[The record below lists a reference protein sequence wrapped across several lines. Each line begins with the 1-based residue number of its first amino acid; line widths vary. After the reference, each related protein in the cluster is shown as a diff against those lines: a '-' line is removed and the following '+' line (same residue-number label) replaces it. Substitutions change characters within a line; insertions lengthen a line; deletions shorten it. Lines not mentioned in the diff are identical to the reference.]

1 MKKVLATILALVMAL
16 GVTTAAWADGEVAEI
31 TKDGA
36 TTKYAT
42 LAEAI
47 TAASDGDTIKL
58 TGNAA
63 TTALQNGITYDLNGY
78 KLTYSGSTHVV
89 GVGKTLTFMDSSV
102 TGNARGGTLE
112 LSGVTGTTAAI
123 NPQRGAT
130 LKVSNIKVTCSG
142 SAFFPQGDAAEVDV
156 TACDVTAPIYCVGT
170 NAGSTDNYKVVIKL
184 KDSTFVAAADDGDNC
199 AVMINVPGT
208 LNIDNCTITGDRQA
222 VIVRA
227 GTAVITNSDIKTTG
241 KFTGAATKYHSD
253 AWKSGNEVPAAALT
267 VGNYQNGPASAYLA
281 EAEVTV
287 TNTKLTAEN
296 GVPAIYTDA
305 NDTFKGDLTIGGD
318 STVVTGEVM
327 KGQKAD
333 KAVVAVTGGTF
344 SSDVSAYAPEG
355 TPVAMVGNDYAVGSS
370 AISAAANGGKTV
382 IVVKAGPID
391 GVDAGKSI
399 TVNRGVTGVTV
410 NGVPVTGG
418 SYTVPARYY
427 YYNSTTTDTKT
438 TDTKGSPK
446 TFDAGIALYVGMA
459 LTSAAGVAFVGKK
472 RED

>member
-1 MKKVLATILALVMAL
+1 MKKALATILALVMAIGL
-16 GVTTAAWADGEVAEI
+16 CSVSWATESGLPAAVNGV
-31 TKDGA
+31 
-36 TTKYAT
+36 
-42 LAEAI
+42 
-47 TAASDGDTIKL
+47 IKL
-58 TGNAA
+58 TGDA
-63 TTALQNGITYDLNGY
+63 TTDTLQDGVTYDLNGH

-102 TGNARGGTLE
+102 TGNARGGTLV

-123 NPQRGAT
+123 NPQEGAT
-130 LKVSNIKVTCSG
+130 LKVSNIKVTCTG
-142 SAFFPQGDAAEVDV
+142 SAFFPQGDAAKVDV

-170 NAGSTDNYKVVIKL
+170 NAGSTNNYNVVITL
-184 KDSTFVAAADDGDNC
+184 KNSTFVSNTADGDNC

-222 VIVRA
+222 VLVRA

-241 KFTGAATKYHSD
+241 KFNEASTKYHSD

-281 EAEVTV
+281 EAKVTV

-305 NDTFKGDLTIGGD
+305 NDTYKGDLTIGGD
-318 STVVTGEVM
+318 STLVTGEVM

-333 KAVVAVTGGTF
+333 KAVVAVTGGAF
-344 SSDVSAYAPEG
+344 SSYVSNYTAG
-355 TPVAMVGNDYAVGSS
+355 DTPVASFNDDTYYVGAGTIQNAAKNLS
-370 AISAAANGGKTV
+370 AGDQLVIMKGTV
-382 IVVKAGPID
+382 ILNDVPV
-391 GVDAGKSI
+391 
-399 TVNRGVTGVTV
+399 GVTVANNGAGTVTV
-410 NGVPVTGG
+410 NGSGAITEGNP
-418 SYTVPARYY
+418 YTVPARYY
-427 YYNSTTTDTKT
+427 YYYNSTTTTTDTKT

>member
-1 MKKVLATILALVMAL
+1 MKKVLATILALVMAIGL
-16 GVTTAAWADGEVAEI
+16 CSVSWATESELPAAVNGVIKLTENATTAA
-31 TKDGA
+31 
-36 TTKYAT
+36 
-42 LAEAI
+42 
-47 TAASDGDTIKL
+47 
-58 TGNAA
+58 
-63 TTALQNGITYDLNGY
+63 LQDDIIYDLNGY
-78 KLTYSGSTHVV
+78 KLTYSGTTHEVAE
-89 GVGKTLTFMDSSV
+89 GKTLTFMDSSV

-123 NPQRGAT
+123 NPQKGAT
-130 LKVSNIKVTCSG
+130 LKVSNITVTCSG
-142 SAFFPQGDAAEVDV
+142 SAFFPQGDAAKVDV

-170 NAGSTDNYKVVIKL
+170 NAGSTNNYNVVITL
-184 KDSTFVAAADDGDNC
+184 KDSTFVAAVGDGDNC

-222 VIVRA
+222 VLVRA
-227 GTAVITNSDIKTTG
+227 GTAVINNSDIKTTG
-241 KFTGAATKYHSD
+241 KFTDAATKYHSD

-281 EAEVTV
+281 AANVTV
-287 TNTKLTAEN
+287 TNTKLTAEH

-305 NDTFKGDLTIGGD
+305 NDTYKGDLTIGGD

-344 SSDVSAYAPEG
+344 TADVRAYAPEG

-382 IVVKAGPID
+382 IVVKAGPIN

-399 TVNRGVTGVTV
+399 TVNRDVTGVTV

-418 SYTVPARYY
+418 FYTVPARYY
-427 YYNSTTTDTKT
+427 YYNSTTTT

>member
-1 MKKVLATILALVMAL
+1 MKKVLATILALVMAIGL
-16 GVTTAAWADGEVAEI
+16 CSISWATESGLPAVENGV
-31 TKDGA
+31 
-36 TTKYAT
+36 
-42 LAEAI
+42 
-47 TAASDGDTIKL
+47 IKL
-58 TGNAA
+58 TGNA
-63 TTALQNGITYDLNGY
+63 TTDTLQDGITYDLNGY

-296 GVPAIYTDA
+296 DVPAIYTDA
-305 NDTFKGDLTIGGD
+305 NDTYKGDLTIGGD
-318 STVVTGEVM
+318 STVVTGEVK

>member
-1 MKKVLATILALVMAL
+1 MKKALATILALVMAIGL
-16 GVTTAAWADGEVAEI
+16 CSISWATESGLPAAVNGV
-31 TKDGA
+31 
-36 TTKYAT
+36 
-42 LAEAI
+42 
-47 TAASDGDTIKL
+47 IKL
-58 TGNAA
+58 TGDA
-63 TTALQNGITYDLNGY
+63 TTDTLQDGVTYDLNGH

-102 TGNARGGTLE
+102 TGNARGGTLV

-123 NPQRGAT
+123 NPQEGAT
-130 LKVSNIKVTCSG
+130 LKVSNIKVTCTG
-142 SAFFPQGDAAEVDV
+142 SAFFPQGDAAKVDV

-170 NAGSTDNYKVVIKL
+170 NAGSTNNYNVVITL
-184 KDSTFVAAADDGDNC
+184 KNSTFVSNTADGDNC

-222 VIVRA
+222 VLVRA

-241 KFTGAATKYHSD
+241 KFNEASTKYHSD

-281 EAEVTV
+281 EAKVTV

-305 NDTFKGDLTIGGD
+305 NDTYKGDLTIGGD
-318 STVVTGEVM
+318 STLVTGEVM

-333 KAVVAVTGGTF
+333 KAVVSVTGGTF

-382 IVVKAGPID
+382 IVVKAGPIN

-418 SYTVPARYY
+418 SYTVPARYYY

-472 RED
+472 RGN

>member
-1 MKKVLATILALVMAL
+1 MKKVLATILALVMAIGL
-16 GVTTAAWADGEVAEI
+16 CSVSWATESGLPAAVNGV
-31 TKDGA
+31 
-36 TTKYAT
+36 
-42 LAEAI
+42 
-47 TAASDGDTIKL
+47 IKL
-58 TGNAA
+58 TGDA
-63 TTALQNGITYDLNGY
+63 TTDTLQDGVTYDLNGH

-102 TGNARGGTLE
+102 TGNARGGTLV

-123 NPQRGAT
+123 NPQEGAT
-130 LKVSNIKVTCSG
+130 LKVSNIKVTCTG
-142 SAFFPQGDAAEVDV
+142 SAFFPQGDVAKVDV

-170 NAGSTDNYKVVIKL
+170 NAGSRNNYNVVITL
-184 KDSTFVAAADDGDNC
+184 KNSTFVSNTADGDNC

-222 VIVRA
+222 VLVRA

-241 KFTGAATKYHSD
+241 KFNEASTKYHSD

-281 EAEVTV
+281 EAKVTV

-305 NDTFKGDLTIGGD
+305 NDTYKGDLTIGGD
-318 STVVTGEVM
+318 STLVTGEVM

-333 KAVVAVTGGTF
+333 KAVVSVTGGTF
-344 SSDVSAYAPEG
+344 STDVTEYLAEG
-355 TPVAMVGNDYAVGSS
+355 KILQKNGDTYTAVTNSG
-370 AISAAANGGKTV
+370 
-382 IVVKAGPID
+382 
-391 GVDAGKSI
+391 I
-399 TVNRGVTGVTV
+399 TSGTYTSE
-410 NGVPVTGG
+410 P
-418 SYTVPARYY
+418 TVPSGYKATKNDDGTWTVSKVSYY
-427 YYNSTTTDTKT
+427 YYQPTTDTKT

>member
-1 MKKVLATILALVMAL
+1 MKKALATILALVMAIGL
-16 GVTTAAWADGEVAEI
+16 CSVSWATESGLPAAVNGV
-31 TKDGA
+31 
-36 TTKYAT
+36 
-42 LAEAI
+42 
-47 TAASDGDTIKL
+47 IKL
-58 TGNAA
+58 TGDA
-63 TTALQNGITYDLNGY
+63 TTDTLQDGVTYDLNGH

-102 TGNARGGTLE
+102 TGNARGGTLV

-123 NPQRGAT
+123 NPQEGAT
-130 LKVSNIKVTCSG
+130 LKVSNIKVTCTG
-142 SAFFPQGDAAEVDV
+142 SAFFPQGDAAKVDV

-170 NAGSTDNYKVVIKL
+170 NAGSTNNYNVVITL
-184 KDSTFVAAADDGDNC
+184 KNSTFVSNTADGDNC

-222 VIVRA
+222 VLVRA

-241 KFTGAATKYHSD
+241 KFNEASTKYHSD

-281 EAEVTV
+281 EAKVTV

-305 NDTFKGDLTIGGD
+305 NDTYKGDLTIGGD
-318 STVVTGEVM
+318 STLVTGEVM

-333 KAVVAVTGGTF
+333 KAVVAVTGGAF
-344 SSDVSAYAPEG
+344 SSYVSNYTAG
-355 TPVAMVGNDYAVGSS
+355 DTPVASFNDDTYYVGAGTIQNAAKNLS
-370 AISAAANGGKTV
+370 AGDQLVIMKGTV
-382 IVVKAGPID
+382 ILNDVPV
-391 GVDAGKSI
+391 
-399 TVNRGVTGVTV
+399 GVTVANNGAGTVTV
-410 NGVPVTGG
+410 NGSGAITEGNP
-418 SYTVPARYY
+418 YTVPARYY
-427 YYNSTTTDTKT
+427 YYNSTTTTTDTKT

>member
-1 MKKVLATILALVMAL
+1 MKKALATILALVMAIGL
-16 GVTTAAWADGEVAEI
+16 CSISWATESGLPAAENGV
-31 TKDGA
+31 
-36 TTKYAT
+36 
-42 LAEAI
+42 
-47 TAASDGDTIKL
+47 IKL
-58 TGNAA
+58 TGNA
-63 TTALQNGITYDLNGY
+63 TTATLQDGIIYDLNGY

-123 NPQRGAT
+123 NPQEGAT
-130 LKVSNIKVTCSG
+130 LKVSNIKVTCTG
-142 SAFFPQGDAAEVDV
+142 SAFFPQGDAAKVDV

-170 NAGSTDNYKVVIKL
+170 NAGSTNNYNVVITL
-184 KDSTFVAAADDGDNC
+184 KNSTFVSNTADGDNC

-222 VIVRA
+222 VLVRA

-241 KFTGAATKYHSD
+241 NFTDAATKYHSG

-281 EAEVTV
+281 EAKVTV

-305 NDTFKGDLTIGGD
+305 NDTHKGDLTIGGD

-382 IVVKAGPID
+382 IVVKAGPIN

-438 TDTKGSPK
+438 NDTKGSPK

-459 LTSAAGVAFVGKK
+459 LTSAASVAFVGKK

>member
-1 MKKVLATILALVMAL
+1 MKKVLATILALVMAIGL
-16 GVTTAAWADGEVAEI
+16 CSISWATESGLPAAVNGV
-31 TKDGA
+31 
-36 TTKYAT
+36 
-42 LAEAI
+42 
-47 TAASDGDTIKL
+47 IKL
-58 TGNAA
+58 TGDA
-63 TTALQNGITYDLNGY
+63 TTDTLQDGVTYDLNGH

-102 TGNARGGTLE
+102 TGNARGGTLV

-123 NPQRGAT
+123 NPQECAT
-130 LKVSNIKVTCSG
+130 LKVSNIKVTCTG
-142 SAFFPQGDAAEVDV
+142 SAFFPQGDAAKVDV

-170 NAGSTDNYKVVIKL
+170 NAGSTNNYNVVITL
-184 KDSTFVAAADDGDNC
+184 KNSTFVSNTADGDNC

-222 VIVRA
+222 VLVRA

-241 KFTGAATKYHSD
+241 KFNEASTKYHSD

-281 EAEVTV
+281 EAKVTV

-305 NDTFKGDLTIGGD
+305 NDTYKGDLTIGGD
-318 STVVTGEVM
+318 STLVTGEVM

-333 KAVVAVTGGTF
+333 KAVVSVTGGTF

-382 IVVKAGPID
+382 IVVKAGPIN

>member
-1 MKKVLATILALVMAL
+1 MKKALATILALVMAIGL
-16 GVTTAAWADGEVAEI
+16 CSISWATESGLPAAVNGV
-31 TKDGA
+31 
-36 TTKYAT
+36 
-42 LAEAI
+42 
-47 TAASDGDTIKL
+47 IKL
-58 TGNAA
+58 TGDA
-63 TTALQNGITYDLNGY
+63 TTDTLQDGVTYDLNGH

-102 TGNARGGTLE
+102 TGNARGGTLV

-123 NPQRGAT
+123 NPQEGAT
-130 LKVSNIKVTCSG
+130 LKVSNIKVTCTG
-142 SAFFPQGDAAEVDV
+142 SAFFPQGDAAKVDV

-170 NAGSTDNYKVVIKL
+170 NAGSTNNYNVVITL
-184 KDSTFVAAADDGDNC
+184 KNSTFVSNTADGDNC

-222 VIVRA
+222 VLVRA

-241 KFTGAATKYHSD
+241 KFNEASTKYHSD

-281 EAEVTV
+281 EAKVTV

-305 NDTFKGDLTIGGD
+305 NDTYKGDLTIGGD
-318 STVVTGEVM
+318 STLVTGEVM

-382 IVVKAGPID
+382 IVVKAGPIN

>member
-1 MKKVLATILALVMAL
+1 MKKALATILALVMAIGL
-16 GVTTAAWADGEVAEI
+16 CSISWATESGLPAAVNGV
-31 TKDGA
+31 
-36 TTKYAT
+36 
-42 LAEAI
+42 
-47 TAASDGDTIKL
+47 IKL
-58 TGNAA
+58 TGDA
-63 TTALQNGITYDLNGY
+63 TTDTLQDGVTYDLNGH

-102 TGNARGGTLE
+102 TGNARGGTLV

-123 NPQRGAT
+123 NPQEGAT
-130 LKVSNIKVTCSG
+130 LKVSNIKVTCTG
-142 SAFFPQGDAAEVDV
+142 SAFFPQGDAAKVDV

-170 NAGSTDNYKVVIKL
+170 NAGSTNNYNVVITL
-184 KDSTFVAAADDGDNC
+184 KNSTFVSNTADGDNC

-222 VIVRA
+222 VLVRA

-241 KFTGAATKYHSD
+241 KFNEASTKYHSD

-281 EAEVTV
+281 EAKVTV

-305 NDTFKGDLTIGGD
+305 NDTYKGDLTIGGD
-318 STVVTGEVM
+318 STLVTGEVM

-333 KAVVAVTGGTF
+333 KAVVSVTGGTF
-344 SSDVSAYAPEG
+344 SSDVSDFVDSQ
-355 TPVAMVGNDYAVGSS
+355 PVAQRNNGEYVVGTSAVVSAANTDGSITIVEGNDAQL
-370 AISAAANGGKTV
+370 
-382 IVVKAGPID
+382 
-391 GVDAGKSI
+391 
-399 TVNRGVTGVTV
+399 TGVNPGVKVVVRGSAVSV
-410 NGVPVTGG
+410 NGTRVTNDDVNG
-418 SYTVPARYY
+418 YTVPSRYY
-427 YYNSTTTDTKT
+427 YYPTTDTKT

>member
-1 MKKVLATILALVMAL
+1 MKKALATILALVMAIGL
-16 GVTTAAWADGEVAEI
+16 CSISWATESGLPAAVNGV
-31 TKDGA
+31 
-36 TTKYAT
+36 
-42 LAEAI
+42 
-47 TAASDGDTIKL
+47 IKL
-58 TGNAA
+58 TGNAT
-63 TTALQNGITYDLNGY
+63 TTALQDDITYDLNSHT
-78 KLTYSGSTHVV
+78 LTYSGTTHEVAE
-89 GVGKTLTFMDSSV
+89 GKTLTFMDSSV
-102 TGNARGGTLE
+102 TDNNARGGTLV

-123 NPQRGAT
+123 NPQKGAT
-130 LKVSNIKVTCSG
+130 LKVSNIKVTCTG
-142 SAFFPQGDAAEVDV
+142 SAFFPQGDAAKVDV

-170 NAGSTDNYKVVIKL
+170 NAGSTNNYNVVITL
-184 KDSTFVAAADDGDNC
+184 KNSTFVSNTADGDNC

-222 VIVRA
+222 VLVRA

-241 KFTGAATKYHSD
+241 KFTDAATKYHSG

-305 NDTFKGDLTIGGD
+305 NDTHKGDLTIGGD
-318 STVVTGEVM
+318 STVVTGKVM

-333 KAVVAVTGGTF
+333 KAVVAVTGG
-344 SSDVSAYAPEG
+344 SYDSDVTSLTTEAVAVTGESEG
-355 TPVAMVGNDYAVGSS
+355 TYVVGQS
-370 AISAAANGGKTV
+370 AINAVAKAGNNVRIVKGNVTLRDVPAGV
-382 IVVKAGPID
+382 IVYPGE
-391 GVDAGKSI
+391 G
-399 TVNRGVTGVTV
+399 TVVV
-410 NGVPVTGG
+410 NGKDISG
-418 SYTVPARYY
+418 SQYSDGYTVPQSSGYY
-427 YYNSTTTDTKT
+427 YYQPTTDTKAN
-438 TDTKGSPK
+438 DTKGSPK

>member
-1 MKKVLATILALVMAL
+1 MKKALATILALVMAIGL
-16 GVTTAAWADGEVAEI
+16 CSVSWATESELPTAVNGV
-31 TKDGA
+31 
-36 TTKYAT
+36 
-42 LAEAI
+42 
-47 TAASDGDTIKL
+47 IKL
-58 TGNAA
+58 TGNA
-63 TTALQNGITYDLNGY
+63 TTAALQNDITYDLNGY
-78 KLTYSGSTHVV
+78 TLTYSGSTHVV

-102 TGNARGGTLE
+102 TGNTRGGTLV

-123 NPQRGAT
+123 NPQKDAT
-130 LKVSNIKVTCSG
+130 LKVSNITVTCNG

-184 KDSTFVAAADDGDNC
+184 KDSTFVAAVQDGDNC

-222 VIVRA
+222 VLVRA

-241 KFTGAATKYHSD
+241 KFTDAATKYHSG
-253 AWKSGNEVPAAALT
+253 AWSSGNEVPAAALT
-267 VGNYQNGPASAYLA
+267 VGNYQNGQASAYLA
-281 EAEVTV
+281 EAKVTV

-305 NDTFKGDLTIGGD
+305 NDTYKGDLTIGGD

-333 KAVVAVTGGTF
+333 KTAVAVTGGTF
-344 SSDVSAYAPEG
+344 SSYVSNYVAG
-355 TPVAMVGNDYAVGSS
+355 DTPVASFNDDTYYVGAGTIQNAAKNLS
-370 AISAAANGGKTV
+370 AGDQLVIMQGTV
-382 IVVKAGPID
+382 ILNDVPV
-391 GVDAGKSI
+391 
-399 TVNRGVTGVTV
+399 GVTVANNGAGTVTV
-410 NGVPVTGG
+410 NGSGAITEGNP
-418 SYTVPARYY
+418 YTVPARYY
-427 YYNSTTTDTKT
+427 YYNSTTTTTDTKT
-438 TDTKGSPK
+438 DNTKGSPK

>member
-1 MKKVLATILALVMAL
+1 MKKVLATILALVMAIGL
-16 GVTTAAWADGEVAEI
+16 CSVSWATESGLPAAVNGV
-31 TKDGA
+31 
-36 TTKYAT
+36 
-42 LAEAI
+42 
-47 TAASDGDTIKL
+47 IKL
-58 TGNAA
+58 TGDA
-63 TTALQNGITYDLNGY
+63 TTDTLQDGVTYDLNGH

-102 TGNARGGTLE
+102 TGNARGGTLV

-123 NPQRGAT
+123 NPQEGAT
-130 LKVSNIKVTCSG
+130 LKVSNIKVTCTG
-142 SAFFPQGDAAEVDV
+142 SAFFPQGDAAKVDV

-170 NAGSTDNYKVVIKL
+170 NAGSTNNYNVVITL
-184 KDSTFVAAADDGDNC
+184 KNSTFVSNTADGDNC

-222 VIVRA
+222 VLVRA

-241 KFTGAATKYHSD
+241 KFNEASTKYHSD

-281 EAEVTV
+281 EAKVTV

-305 NDTFKGDLTIGGD
+305 NDTYKGDLTIGGD
-318 STVVTGEVM
+318 STLVTGEVM

-333 KAVVAVTGGTF
+333 KAVVAVTGGAF
-344 SSDVSAYAPEG
+344 SSYVSNYTAG
-355 TPVAMVGNDYAVGSS
+355 DTPVALFNDDTYYVGAGTIQNAAKNLS
-370 AISAAANGGKTV
+370 AGDQLVIMKGTV
-382 IVVKAGPID
+382 ILNDVPV
-391 GVDAGKSI
+391 
-399 TVNRGVTGVTV
+399 GVTVANNGAGTVTV
-410 NGVPVTGG
+410 NGSGAITEGNP
-418 SYTVPARYY
+418 YTVPARYY
-427 YYNSTTTDTKT
+427 YYNSTTTTTDTKT
-438 TDTKGSPK
+438 DDTKGSPK

>member
-1 MKKVLATILALVMAL
+1 MKKVLATILALVMAIGL
-16 GVTTAAWADGEVAEI
+16 CSISWATESGLPAAENGV
-31 TKDGA
+31 
-36 TTKYAT
+36 
-42 LAEAI
+42 
-47 TAASDGDTIKL
+47 IKL
-58 TGNAA
+58 TGNA
-63 TTALQNGITYDLNGY
+63 TTDTLQDGITYDLNSHT
-78 KLTYSGSTHVV
+78 LTYSGTTHEVAE
-89 GVGKTLTFMDSSV
+89 GKTLTFMDSSV

-130 LKVSNIKVTCSG
+130 LKVSNIKVTCTG
-142 SAFFPQGDAAEVDV
+142 SAFFPQGDAAKVDV

-170 NAGSTDNYKVVIKL
+170 NAGSTNNYNVVITL
-184 KDSTFVAAADDGDNC
+184 KNSTFVSNTADGDNC

-222 VIVRA
+222 VLVRA

-241 KFTGAATKYHSD
+241 KFTDAATKYHSG

-281 EAEVTV
+281 EAKVTV

-305 NDTFKGDLTIGGD
+305 NDTYKGDLTIGGD

-333 KAVVAVTGGTF
+333 KTAVAVTGGTF
-344 SSDVSAYAPEG
+344 SSDVSAYTADN
-355 TPVAMVGNDYAVGSS
+355 TPVAFTHNEDGYYVGEETIQNVAKNLS
-370 AISAAANGGKTV
+370 AGDQLVIMKGTV
-382 IVVKAGPID
+382 RLTDVPV
-391 GVDAGKSI
+391 
-399 TVNRGVTGVTV
+399 GVTVANNGAGTVTV
-410 NGVPVTGG
+410 NGSGAITEGNP
-418 SYTVPARYY
+418 YTVPARYY
-427 YYNSTTTDTKT
+427 YYNSTTTTTDTKT